1 MNLTARGLLLSNE
14 NENDLKKKK
23 KLKKRKKRQLVSGRC
38 KGNRL
43 AGVEAGQERSDL
55 SSVSRGLRDQGV
67 QETWVGQEASRAGR
81 NRR

>member
-1 MNLTARGLLLSNE
+1 M
-14 NENDLKKKK
+14 
-23 KLKKRKKRQLVSGRC
+23 SGRC

-55 SSVSRGLRDQGV
+55 SSVSLGLRDQGV